1 MKFTYRWGQRPLD
14 GYTLKRGLGRGGF
27 GEVYFAVSDGGK
39 EVALKLIRG
48 HSEVELRGIAN
59 CLNLKH
65 PNLVHLYDLRADAQG
80 DRWLVME
87 YVLGEPLSAI
97 LQRSPRGLT
106 ELQARAW
113 FLQAARAVAY
123 LHDHAIIHR
132 DIKPANLFVE
142 NGFVKLGDYGL
153 SKSVGVSQHSQS
165 SNVGTIHY
173 MAPEVASGAY
183 SKQIDIYACGVM
195 LYEMLTGEVPFK
207 GETWGEIAIKHQTDL
222 PDMRKAPEDYVP
234 ILAKALNK
242 KAEKRFAD
250 MNEMIEAVEA
260 IRRPSNGAADRAH
273 RTEPPIPVARVSPPP
288 PPYSPPRNWRNKISE
303 LSMSLLLAPLP
314 AVPATAVWALID
326 GKVNWSVL
334 GSLFLAMVSVS
345 WAVLITTKM
354 WEGRTASR
362 RRRLALGV
370 MGALIGF
377 VVFWLDGWN
386 FPELWTRDEP
396 LPAGLTS
403 YWGGT
408 LRGEPNGLEMLSGY
422 VLFFAFAL
430 MMPRWWQAAER
441 RRSERFSLYPLLAS
455 GVWGAVLMGIW
466 NLEMQ
471 PGRLGAPHYVWL
483 ALTGAAA
490 VVQIVSPH
498 LPRPPA
504 NQRYR
509 RRLDEGRQRD
519 ER

>member
-39 EVALKLIRG
+39 EVALKLIRC

-97 LQRSPRGLT
+97 LQRSPRGLS

-260 IRRPSNGAADRAH
+260 INRPSKSAGDRA
-273 RTEPPIPVARVSPPP
+273 RQCDTPIPVHRIAPPP
-288 PPYSPPRNWRNKISE
+288 QPVALPRNWRNKISE
-303 LSMSLLLAPLP
+303 LCTSLLLAPLP
-314 AVPATAVWALID
+314 AIPATAVWALIH
-326 GKVNWSVL
+326 GKVQWSAL
-334 GSLFLAMVSVS
+334 GSVFLAMVSVS
-345 WAVLITTKM
+345 WAVLITSKM
-354 WEGRTASR
+354 YEGRSASR
-362 RRRLALGV
+362 PRRLLLGLS
-370 MGALIGF
+370 GALIGA
-377 VVFWLDGWN
+377 VVFWLEGWN
-386 FPELWTRDEP
+386 YPEIWTRDEP
-396 LPAGLTS
+396 LPAGLAS
-403 YWGGT
+403 YWGDT
-408 LRGEPNGLEMLSGY
+408 LRGEPGGLEMLAGY
-422 VLFFAFAL
+422 VLFFGFAL
-430 MMPRWWQAAER
+430 MIPRWWHTAER
-441 RRSERFSLYPLLAS
+441 RRSDRFTFYPLLAS
-455 GVWGAVLMGIW
+455 GCWAGILMAFW
-466 NLEMQ
+466 NAQ
-471 PGRLGAPHYVWL
+471 HQFPSKPPHYLVL
-483 ALTGAAA
+483 SLVGAAA
-490 VVQIVSPH
+490 VVQIVSPFTA
-498 LPRPPA
+498 RPPA

-509 RRLDEGRQRD
+509 KRLGEGRQS
-519 ER
+519 